1 MLHVCALEIDI
12 RIPDSHSL
20 KAKRAT
26 VKHLVEGCR
35 SRFAVAAAEVG
46 YQDQWQRCALGF
58 AAVSGT
64 PGQVETV
71 LDSVER
77 FTTSPAGRFV
87 AHFANGLAL
96 EFSAEQSRTFELR
109 HSL

>member
-77 FTTSPAGRFV
+77 FVWSQPEVEVV
-87 AHFANGLAL
+87 AA
-96 EFSAEQSRTFELR
+96 SRTWLETEQ
-109 HSL
+109 